1 MAKTQKTLPHG
12 GEAEVKAFLERLPAQ
27 NRREDALKLSEIMR
41 RVTGVK
47 PVMWGTSIVGFGTWK
62 YAYAGGGEGIA
73 PKMGFSPRSNRLV
86 IYLPLWQND
95 LRKQLAGLGPHE
107 ASVSCLY
114 LKSLADVDRSRLEK
128 LLAAGFK
135 SNVPFPG
142 RGSKTAAKTKAVG
155 KAPGKKASSK
165 TTSTKKASSKK
176 AARKPARKVRKK
188 G

>member
-1 MAKTQKTLPHG
+1 LATAQKTLPHG
-12 GEAEVKAFLERLPAQ
+12 GEAEVEAFLKNVPAQ
-27 NRREDALKLSEIMR
+27 NRREDAFKLLEIMR

-47 PVMWGTSIVGFGTWK
+47 PVMWGTSIVGFGTWR

-73 PKMGFSPRSNRLV
+73 PRAGFSPRSNRLV
-86 IYLPLWQND
+86 IYLPLWQSD
-95 LRKQLAGLGPHE
+95 IREQLAGLGPHE

-135 SNVPFPG
+135 SDVPFPG
-142 RGSKTAAKTKAVG
+142 RGSGGKPATKRKAVS

-165 TTSTKKASSKK
+165 KT
-176 AARKPARKVRKK
+176 ARKPTRKVRKK

>member
-1 MAKTQKTLPHG
+1 MAKAQKTLPHG

-27 NRREDALKLSEIMR
+27 NRREDALKLSEIMS

-73 PKMGFSPRSNRLV
+73 PKIGFSPRSKRLV

-95 LRKQLAGLGPHE
+95 LRNQLAGLGPHE

-114 LKSLADVDRSRLEK
+114 LKSLANVDRSRLEK

-135 SNVPFPG
+135 SDVPFPG
-142 RGSKTAAKTKAVG
+142 RSRSGGKPSKKKTVS
-155 KAPGKKASSK
+155 KAPG
-165 TTSTKKASSKK
+165 KKASSKK